1 MSLVKIKNILE
12 SGNYTCVLSDGNSLY
27 TSCQRGVK
35 PLVQFLE
42 KKNIPE
48 NLFAADK
55 VVGRATA
62 YLYVLLKVQALYAKI
77 ISEPAIAVL
86 QAHGITVSYESL
98 VPNIINR
105 RGDGICPFEEAVM
118 GIEDPEAAYAAI
130 LKKMDALQINLWD

>member
-1 MSLVKIKNILE
+1 MSLVVTKDILE
-12 SGNYTCVLSDGNSLY
+12 SGNYTCVLTDRMSLY

-130 LKKMDALQINLWD
+130 LKKMDSLQINLWD